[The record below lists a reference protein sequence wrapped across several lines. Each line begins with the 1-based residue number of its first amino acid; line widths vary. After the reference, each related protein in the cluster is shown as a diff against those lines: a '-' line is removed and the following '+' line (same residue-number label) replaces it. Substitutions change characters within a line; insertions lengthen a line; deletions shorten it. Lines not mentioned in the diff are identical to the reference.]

1 MADRP
6 MSVWLTMGPNSA
18 ASLVVSFPSRK
29 GGRPIALDN
38 VEIFR
43 LKRALDGACR
53 IISADDGE
61 RAGRHS
67 INLLEGT
74 DL

>member
-18 ASLVVSFPSRK
+18 ATVTVSFPSRK
-29 GGRPIALDN
+29 GARPIALSN

-43 LKRALDGACR
+43 LHAALGRACR
-53 IISADDGE
+53 RIAADDGE
-61 RAGRHS
+61 RRTRTS
-67 INLLEGT
+67 ENLLEGV
-74 DL
+74 DA